1 MRQINPEYLFV
12 LIWPFRSEVIKEE
25 IKFIKNGGK
34 MIFNLPKFHIVN
46 KFNYK
51 KYLKKI
57 LNQTLTISRQIKFI
71 KFFYL

>member
-1 MRQINPEYLFV
+1 MRRINPEYLFV

-51 KYLKKI
+51 KYLKK
-57 LNQTLTISRQIKFI
+57 NIKSDS
-71 KFFYL
+71 YDL